1 MAREYTHVQE
11 LLPSI
16 LAMKGKGY
24 TYRQIADQLGLK
36 KEQVEELCKRERK
49 KEREIAHGYIP
60 QPKARLRKTPATQD
74 DLQKNRIVELEM
86 KVELL
91 QNFLSECGRM

>member
-16 LAMKGKGY
+16 LAMKEKGY

-36 KEQVEELCKRERK
+36 KEQVEELCKRERR
-49 KEREIAHGYIP
+49 KEREIAHGYVP
-60 QPKARLRKTPATQD
+60 RPKGRPRKTPATQD
-74 DLQKNRIVELEM
+74 DLQKKRIAELEM
-86 KVELL
+86 EVELL
-91 QNFLSECGRM
+91 KNFLSECGRK